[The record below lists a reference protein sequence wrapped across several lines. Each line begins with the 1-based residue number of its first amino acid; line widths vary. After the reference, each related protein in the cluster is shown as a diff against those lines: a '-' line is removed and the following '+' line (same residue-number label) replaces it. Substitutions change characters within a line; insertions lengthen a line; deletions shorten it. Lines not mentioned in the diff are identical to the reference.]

1 MTTPL
6 LEAQALDKVFQVG
19 RTTVQAL
26 RQVSLCLRRGEC
38 HAVVGESGSGK
49 STLANLVL
57 GLQAPSA
64 GRLLFNGQALPG
76 RRPLALRRAIQLVQ
90 QNPLSA
96 LNPTRTVGAS
106 LRLPLDVHAIG
117 TRTDRPE
124 RVAQLLREVG
134 LEPSLAG
141 RLPAALS
148 GGQRQRVA
156 IARALACEPDLLVL
170 DEPTSALDV
179 LVQARVLQ
187 LLQAVR
193 RQHGLTYLFITHDLA
208 VVRAIADR
216 VTVLQHG
223 QVVETASVA
232 DIFAAPRKAYTS
244 RLLAAVPVVS
254 EADAAL
260 RDRLRAGLAAAAQDG
275 VARQ

>member
-1 MTTPL
+1 MNQPL
-6 LEAQALDKVFQVG
+6 LEVRDLDKVFQVG
-19 RTTVQAL
+19 RATVHAL
-26 RQVSLCLRRGEC
+26 RQVSLRLERGEC

-57 GLQAPSA
+57 GLTQPSA
-64 GRLLFNGQALPG
+64 GTLLFNGQTLPA

-96 LNPTRTVGAS
+96 LNRARTIGAS

-117 TRTDRPE
+117 NKRE
-124 RVAQLLREVG
+124 RLEHVGGLLREVG
-134 LEPSLAG
+134 LDPSLAG
-141 RLPAALS
+141 RLPASLS

-156 IARALACEPDLLVL
+156 IARALACAPALLVL

-187 LLQAVR
+187 VLQAVKQ
-193 RQHGLTYLFITHDLA
+193 QHGLTYLFITHDLA
-208 VVRAIADR
+208 VVRSIADQ
-216 VTVLQHG
+216 VTVLEHG
-223 QVVETASVA
+223 QVVETGSVA
-232 DIFAAPRKAYTS
+232 EVFAAPRELYTR

-254 EADAAL
+254 AADAAL
-260 RDRLRAGLAAAAQDG
+260 RDRLRAESAG
-275 VARQ
+275 VMEN